1 MGLTS
6 KHDSVLDAAAVGV
19 ISVDNGDRYPFTR
32 QCQGP

>member
-6 KHDSVLDAAAVGV
+6 KHDSVLDAAAVGAL
-19 ISVDNGDRYPFTR
+19 SVGIGDRCPFTR